1 MAVNANTLIYDR
13 AVDRAAM
20 IRLYEKRLKNKVEV
34 VINGHSTRVDK
45 LIRDADLSPQGFI
58 NLREAVDNELRKTY
72 ASAKSVSERGL
83 LDLFTDQVSYAYQN
97 LEVAVGRIWKTER
110 PTRRLAED
118 VVLNR
123 PLYNDQTLEQG
134 WSGVSN
140 RERIRLEAVIRKGI
154 AEGKTAK
161 EIALDVRK
169 GNVTRISRN
178 QANNLVITA
187 MTSVTAQADQA
198 VYEANGKALVGW
210 QYIAVLDASTTE
222 LCAFRNATIYPPED
236 KEHLPPAHYGCR
248 STTVP
253 VVKSWEDL
261 AALEGASQIRK
272 RNFAKLTP
280 EEKNFYDGLTPP
292 RESYDTWLRRQ
303 PEKVQMRHLGNY
315 QRLKQWQEGQLSVD
329 KFVNYE
335 GTSASLQDVRR
346 MSDQSYVLPGDTR
359 RFANAKEQL
368 DSMRL
373 GAATP
378 EDFYSDPELRK
389 TLYDYYL
396 LQSGELDGTLS
407 LTNYRGT
414 LLGNKRR
421 VKYNVLTRPPRED
434 QVRFNPMTGRYEDV
448 RLFQPAPKV
457 LENNIRLLR
466 ESPDLLDADKQ
477 FIEKF
482 VDDLS
487 ERMSVNERAVV
498 ADNLRI
504 IFTRYRKNKEPWT
517 NLKAVVQ
524 SQIKFDVTNVS
535 DAIETQL
542 RRDTNLLKKLTDSNY
557 IDPVLGSVQLD
568 ELHDNFIPNILAKN
582 RWEDTMTPKIAR
594 ELRPIFDS
602 AILKNPRVW
611 NRLDDGTLE
620 QFYLKFAQRLSLA
633 DSPDRD
639 QLAVSLG
646 RDLYNLANFNGTR
659 QQWYE
664 VGMSLLESKGA
675 KKFFEVETF
684 GLQKRR
690 MKSRMSGAYFGP
702 YYDTMAYNIRITD
715 PRIQEY
721 ARLTRKVEV
730 GLRVGVTSEENRLV
744 FREGYKTYFIK
755 KGNTYVDTRIPIT
768 STSSFSEFPADF
780 IDKDMVK
787 ALNWAGK
794 SEYRIDN
801 DFYDFINKLLYF
813 EDDRGAAKK
822 YNELNEYRKYIAAR
836 GDSYER
842 FKAMEWLRNSGKS
855 FSNNPF
861 IDHRA
866 RIYDRGLI
874 GPQSGETFNVRTSI
888 NSVNSGN
895 LLRENPEPSL
905 TRNSLEGATTRVYDP
920 DRIMKLIGAK

>member
-1 MAVNANTLIYDR
+1 MAANANTLIYDR

-20 IRLYEKRLKNKVEV
+20 IRLYEKRLKNKVEL
-34 VINGHSTRVDK
+34 VINGHITRVDK
-45 LIRDADLSPQGFI
+45 LIRDADTSPAGFI
-58 NLREAVDNELRKTY
+58 RLREAVDNELRKTY
-72 ASAKSVSERGL
+72 SNAKSVSERGL

-97 LEVAVGRIWKTER
+97 LEVAAGNIWKTER
-110 PTRRLAED
+110 PARRLAED
-118 VVLNR
+118 VVLHR

-140 RERIRLEAVIRKGI
+140 REKIRLEAVIRKGI
-154 AEGKTAK
+154 AEGLTPK
-161 EIALDVRK
+161 EIALNVRK
-169 GNVTRISRN
+169 GNVTTISRH
-178 QANNLVITA
+178 QANALVTTA
-187 MTSVTAQADQA
+187 ITSVTAQADQS
-198 VYEANGKALVGW
+198 VYEANSKLIVGW
-210 QYIAVLDASTTE
+210 QYVAVLDSATTPIC
-222 LCAFRNATIYPPED
+222 LFRNATVYPPED
-236 KEHLPPAHYGCR
+236 KEHLPPAHYNCR

-253 VVKSWEDL
+253 VVKKWEDL
-261 AALEGASQIRK
+261 AELEGVAQIRK

-280 EEKNFYDGLTPP
+280 EQKSFYDGITPP
-292 RESYDTWLRRQ
+292 RESYDGWLRRQ
-303 PEKVQMRHLGNY
+303 PEKVQLRHFGDY
-315 QRLKQWQEGQLSVD
+315 ARLKKWQEGQLTVD
-329 KFVNYE
+329 KFVNYNDK
-335 GTSASLQDVRR
+335 SASLNDIRR
-346 MSDQSYVLPGDTR
+346 MSNDSHVLPGDTR

-368 DSMRL
+368 DAMRL
-373 GAATP
+373 GATSP
-378 EDFYSDPELRK
+378 DDFYDDPELRK

-396 LQSGELDGTLS
+396 LQAGELDGTLS
-407 LTNYRGT
+407 VTNYRGT

-421 VKYNVLTRPPRED
+421 VKYNVLTKPPRED
-434 QVRFNPMTGRYEDV
+434 QTRFNPMTGRYEDT

-457 LENNIRLLR
+457 LENNIRLLN
-466 ESPDLLDADKQ
+466 ESPDLLDRDKE

-482 VDDLS
+482 VNDLS

-504 IFTRYRKNKEPWT
+504 IFTRYRKNKEPWV
-517 NLKAVVQ
+517 NFKAVVQ
-524 SQIKFDVTNVS
+524 GQIKFDVTNVS

-557 IDPVLGSVQLD
+557 IDPVLGPVQLD
-568 ELHDNFIPNILAKN
+568 ELHDEFIPNILAKN
-582 RWEDTMTPKIAR
+582 KWEDSVAPKIAR

-620 QFYLKFAQRLSLA
+620 QFYLKFAQRLSMA

-659 QQWYE
+659 KQWYDM
-664 VGMSLLESKGA
+664 GMSVLESKGA
-675 KKFFEVETF
+675 KKFFEIETF
-684 GLQKRR
+684 GVQKRR

-702 YYDTMAYNIRITD
+702 YYDTMAYNVRVTD

-730 GLRVGVTSEENRLV
+730 GLRVGVTEEKNRLV

-755 KGNTYVDTRIPIT
+755 NGSTYTDTRIPIT
-768 STSSFSEFPADF
+768 STSSFSDFPSDF
-780 IDKDMVK
+780 IDKDMVR

-794 SEYRIDN
+794 AEYRIDN

-874 GPQSGETFNVRTSI
+874 SPQSGETFNVRTSI
-888 NSVNSGN
+888 NSVNSGD
-895 LLRENPEPSL
+895 LPLGQS
-905 TRNSLEGATTRVYDP
+905 
-920 DRIMKLIGAK
+920 